1 MRDGT
6 VNDAFDPN
14 APENPFAENTEAWL
28 AAIVESS
35 DDAIIGK
42 TLDSIIRSWNAGATR
57 IFGYDANEAIGQP
70 VYLIIPTELRSEEPE
85 IIGRIVAGER
95 ISHYETIR
103 KRNDGSLVDVS
114 LSVSPIRDRSGRI
127 IGASK
132 IARDISEAK
141 RLHQA
146 ERELTEQLQE
156 LTAELEHQ
164 VDEGQML
171 QEELEHTNEELGR
184 SLTEAENAR
193 RQAEEANTAKS
204 QFLAIMSHE
213 LRTPLNAIA
222 GYVDILDLGIPGQLS
237 ADQKQHLNRIKRSG
251 ETLLRLIEDVLSFA
265 KLETGHLEYRY
276 RSVAIDDALDALEQ
290 FVAPRLTKKG
300 LEYRF
305 ERCGPDATAVIDRDK
320 VEQIMLNLLSN
331 AVKFTDQGRID
342 VRCIVDD
349 ALVQIEVRD
358 TGRGMRAE
366 LLETVFDP
374 FVQGDHSLTRTAEG
388 TGLGLA
394 ISRQLARAMGGDI
407 TVESSPGVGSAFTLL
422 LPRYRE
428 LE

>member
-1 MRDGT
+1 
-6 VNDAFDPN
+6 
-14 APENPFAENTEAWL
+14 
-28 AAIVESS
+28 
-35 DDAIIGK
+35 
-42 TLDSIIRSWNAGATR
+42 
-57 IFGYDANEAIGQP
+57 

>member
-1 MRDGT
+1 MRDVT

-42 TLDSIIRSWNAGATR
+42 TLDSIIRSWNAGATL